1 MRTITAALRTRAG
14 AAAAIVLAAVLL
26 LALAGP
32 FLAPYDPLRN
42 STDILQP
49 PSAAHWFGTDYLG
62 RDVLSRVLAGAPM
75 SVFTAFE
82 AVAIGLVIGVVPGIT
97 SVYLGRVYEW
107 ITLRV
112 MDGLIALPF
121 LIFAI
126 AVAALLGNAVHQAM
140 VAVGILLA
148 PSFYRITRAA
158 ALSHANAQYVTAAQ
172 LFGASTWR
180 VLRTHVWS
188 KIVPTLVVTTANA
201 TAGALLI
208 VSSLTFLGI
217 GVVPPD
223 PTWGGIVASDLG
235 YLAQRPYGPLFPSL
249 FIMATVGALNLLA
262 DAIRDT
268 GGDHGRALTTS
279 RTGARRVRLT

>member
-1 MRTITAALRTRAG
+1 MRTITDALRTRPGKVA
-14 AAAAIVLAAVLL
+14 AAVLAVVL
-26 LALAGP
+26 VLAVTGP
-32 FLAPYDPLRN
+32 FLAPYDALKN
-42 STDILQP
+42 SADILQP
-49 PSAAHWFGTDYLG
+49 PGAAHWFGTDYLG
-62 RDVLSRVLAGAPM
+62 RDVLSRVLAGAPA

-97 SVYLGRVYEW
+97 SVYLGRAYEW
-107 ITLRV
+107 ITLRL

-158 ALSHANAQYVTAAQ
+158 ALSHAGAQYVTAAQ

-188 KIVPTLVVTTANA
+188 KIVPALVVTTANA
-201 TAGALLI
+201 TASALLI

-217 GVVPPD
+217 GVAPPE

-235 YLAQRPYGPLFPSL
+235 YLAQRPYGPVFPSL

-268 GGDHGRALTTS
+268 SGDRGRA
-279 RTGARRVRLT
+279 RTLMRGARRVRLT

>member
-1 MRTITAALRTRAG
+1 MRTITDALRTRPGKVA
-14 AAAAIVLAAVLL
+14 AAVLAVVL
-26 LALAGP
+26 VLAVTGP
-32 FLAPYDPLRN
+32 FLAPYDALRN
-42 STDILQP
+42 SADILRP
-49 PSAAHWFGTDYLG
+49 PGAAHWFGTDYLG
-62 RDVLSRVLAGAPM
+62 RDVLSRVLAGAPA

-97 SVYLGRVYEW
+97 SVYLGRAYEW
-107 ITLRV
+107 ITLRI

-126 AVAALLGNAVHQAM
+126 AIAALLGNAVHQAM

-158 ALSHANAQYVTAAQ
+158 ALSHAGAQYVTAAQ

-217 GVVPPD
+217 GVAPPE

-235 YLAQRPYGPLFPSL
+235 YLAQRPYGPVFPSL

-268 GGDHGRALTTS
+268 SGDRGRATTLM
-279 RTGARRVRLT
+279 RGARRVRPT

>member
-1 MRTITAALRTRAG
+1 MRTITDALRTRPGKVA
-14 AAAAIVLAAVLL
+14 AAVLAVVL
-26 LALAGP
+26 VLAVTGP
-32 FLAPYDPLRN
+32 FLAPYDALRN
-42 STDILQP
+42 SADILRP
-49 PSAAHWFGTDYLG
+49 PGAAHWFGTDYLG
-62 RDVLSRVLAGAPM
+62 RDVLSRVLAGAPA

-97 SVYLGRVYEW
+97 SVYLGRAYEW
-107 ITLRV
+107 ITLRI

-158 ALSHANAQYVTAAQ
+158 ALSHAGAQYVTAAQ

-208 VSSLTFLGI
+208 VSSLTFLGV
-217 GVVPPD
+217 GVAPPE

-235 YLAQRPYGPLFPSL
+235 YLAQRPYGPVFPSL

-268 GGDHGRALTTS
+268 SGDRGRA
-279 RTGARRVRLT
+279 RTLMRGARRVRLT

>member
-1 MRTITAALRTRAG
+1 MKTITGALRTRAG
-14 AAAAIVLAAVLL
+14 VIAATVLAVVLL
-26 LALAGP
+26 LAVIGP
-32 FLAPYDPLRN
+32 LLAPYDPLKN
-42 STDILQP
+42 STEILQP

-62 RDVLSRVLAGAPM
+62 RDVLSRVLAGAPR

-82 AVAIGLVIGVVPGIT
+82 AVGIGLVIGVAPGIT

-140 VAVGILLA
+140 IAVGILLA

-158 ALSHANAQYVTAAQ
+158 ALNHANAQYVTASQ
-172 LFGASTWR
+172 LFGASMWW

-188 KIVPTLVVTTANA
+188 KILPTLVVATANA
-201 TAGALLI
+201 TAGGLLI

-217 GVVPPD
+217 GVVPPE
-223 PTWGGIVASDLG
+223 PTWGGIVASDLS
-235 YLAQRPYGPLFPSL
+235 YLTQVPYGPVFPSL

-268 GGDHGRALTTS
+268 SGDYGRARIL
-279 RTGARRVRLT
+279 RRGASRVRLT

>member
-1 MRTITAALRTRAG
+1 MTTITGALRTRAG
-14 AAAAIVLAAVLL
+14 VIAATVLAAVLL
-26 LALAGP
+26 LAVSGP
-32 FLAPYDPLRN
+32 FLAPYDPLEN
-42 STDILQP
+42 SAEILRP
-49 PSAAHWFGTDYLG
+49 PGAAHWFGTDYLG
-62 RDVLSRVLAGAPM
+62 RDVLSRVLAGAPT

-82 AVAIGLVIGVVPGIT
+82 AVGIGLVIGVVPGVT
-97 SVYLGRVYEW
+97 SVYLGRAYEW
-107 ITLRV
+107 ITLRI

-140 VAVGILLA
+140 IAVGILLA
-148 PSFYRITRAA
+148 PSFYRVTRAA
-158 ALSHANAQYVTAAQ
+158 ALSHANAQYVTAAR
-172 LFGASTWR
+172 LFGASTWW

-188 KIVPTLVVTTANA
+188 KILPALVVATANA
-201 TAGALLI
+201 TAGGLLI

-217 GVVPPD
+217 GVVPPE
-223 PTWGGIVASDLG
+223 PTWGGIVASGLG
-235 YLAQRPYGPLFPSL
+235 YLAQVPYGPVFPSL

-268 GGDHGRALTTS
+268 SGDHGRARALS

>member
-1 MRTITAALRTRAG
+1 MRTITDALRTRAG
-14 AAAAIVLAAVLL
+14 AIAAIVLAAVLL
-26 LALAGP
+26 LAVIGP
-32 FLAPYDPLRN
+32 LLAPYDPLKN
-42 STDILQP
+42 SVEILQP

-62 RDVLSRVLAGAPM
+62 RDVLSRVLAGAPR

-82 AVAIGLVIGVVPGIT
+82 AVGIGLVIGVVPGVT

-112 MDGLIALPF
+112 ADGLIALPF

-140 VAVGILLA
+140 IAVGILLA

-158 ALSHANAQYVTAAQ
+158 ALSHANAQYVIAAQ
-172 LFGASTWR
+172 LFGASTWQ
-180 VLRTHVWS
+180 VLRTHVWL
-188 KIVPTLVVTTANA
+188 KILPTLVVATANA
-201 TAGALLI
+201 TAGSLLI

-217 GVVPPD
+217 GVVPPE
-223 PTWGGIVASDLG
+223 PTWGGIVASDLN
-235 YLAQRPYGPLFPSL
+235 YLTQVPYGPVFPSL

-268 GGDHGRALTTS
+268 SGDHGRARKLW
-279 RTGARRVRLT
+279 RRGARRVRLT

>member
-1 MRTITAALRTRAG
+1 MKAITDALRTRAG
-14 AAAAIVLAAVLL
+14 AVAAIVLAAVLV
-26 LALAGP
+26 LAVTGP
-32 FLAPYDPLRN
+32 FLAPYDALKN
-42 STDILQP
+42 SADILQP
-49 PSAAHWFGTDYLG
+49 PSAQHWFGTDYLG
-62 RDVLSRVLAGAPM
+62 RDVLSRVLAGAPA

-97 SVYLGRVYEW
+97 SVYLGRAYEW
-107 ITLRV
+107 ITLRI

-158 ALSHANAQYVTAAQ
+158 ALSHAGAQYVTAAQ
-172 LFGASTWR
+172 LFGASAWR
-180 VLRTHVWS
+180 VLRTHVWP

-201 TAGALLI
+201 TASALLI

-217 GVVPPD
+217 GVVPPE
-223 PTWGGIVASDLG
+223 PTWGGIVAGDLG
-235 YLAQRPYGPLFPSL
+235 YLAQRPYGPVFPSL

-262 DAIRDT
+262 DGIRDA
-268 GGDHGRALTTS
+268 GGDRGRA
-279 RTGARRVRLT
+279 RTLMRGARRVRLT